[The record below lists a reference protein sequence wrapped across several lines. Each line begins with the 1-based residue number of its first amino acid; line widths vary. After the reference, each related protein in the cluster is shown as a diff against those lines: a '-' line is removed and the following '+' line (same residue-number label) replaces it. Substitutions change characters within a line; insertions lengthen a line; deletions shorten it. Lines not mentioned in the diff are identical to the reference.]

1 MGHDVLRLN
10 HVGDWGTQ
18 FGMLITWFEQME
30 QLEQLKVQREG
41 RERKGGEGVGNG
53 VGVGT
58 GVSSDEGTEGEHTF
72 ASPGA
77 SAVSSLGDVES
88 IEASPLEASPL
99 EASPRPGDL
108 TGDITA
114 SSIGDLYRSAKQRF
128 DKDEAFRDA
137 SRLAVVRLQGG
148 EDMECVALWE
158 QLCSMSRVEFNGI
171 YNKLGVDIEER
182 GESFYNALLDDTVD
196 GVEAAGVATLS
207 RGAMCAFPPDG
218 RAGKEETPPPL
229 ILRKGDGGYTYAAT
243 DLAAIRHRIDVEK
256 ATRLVYVTD
265 QGQKRH
271 FEQVFWT
278 AREAGIVPQS
288 STVALEHVPFGLVLR
303 KDGKKLQ
310 TRSGENIPLV
320 DMLDEATTRARA
332 RLVETTAKRG
342 VEETEAY
349 LDSSA
354 AIIGI
359 GAAKYNDLSRRC
371 TDDYKLS
378 YDTMLAL
385 TGNTSSYI
393 QYSCVRATSILRRAK
408 EGKEGEQGTD
418 GKESKEW
425 KERRER
431 NMVHPTPSTK
441 GPGGT
446 SEGAPLT
453 ATTSTSSTI
462 IPATTTA
469 VDIDTCMSPIRL
481 LEAEEIAL
489 GRELV
494 RFHDAIDDTG
504 NELSPQRL
512 CSFAYDVSQAFNRF
526 YEACPIMACES
537 PEAKASRLALCS
549 LTGRTLTQ
557 TMGLLGI
564 GVVERM

>member
-18 FGMLITWFEQME
+18 FGMLITLFEQME
-30 QLEQLKVQREG
+30 QSKVRREG
-41 RERKGGEGVGNG
+41 REKKGDEKVGEG

-58 GVSSDEGTEGEHTF
+58 CVSSDEGTEGKHRF
-72 ASPGA
+72 
-77 SAVSSLGDVES
+77 
-88 IEASPLEASPL
+88 
-99 EASPRPGDL
+99 ASPRPGDPL
-108 TGDITA
+108 KDLNA

-128 DKDEAFRDA
+128 DENEAFRDA

-158 QLCSMSRVEFNGI
+158 RLCSMSRGEFNGI
-171 YNKLGVDIEER
+171 YEVLGVDIEER
-182 GESFYNALLDDTVD
+182 GESFYNALLDETID
-196 GVEAAGVATLS
+196 GVEAAGVAALS

-218 RAGKEETPPPL
+218 KAGEEETPPPL

-243 DLAAIRHRIDVEK
+243 DVTALRHRIDVEK

-278 AREAGIVPQS
+278 AREAGIVPHEV
-288 STVALEHVPFGLVLR
+288 TLEHVPFGLVLR
-303 KDGKKLQ
+303 NDGKKLQ

-320 DMLDEATTRARA
+320 DMLDEATKRARA

-393 QYSCVRATSILRRAK
+393 QYSCVRATSIIRRAK
-408 EGKEGEQGTD
+408 EGKEGKEGEE
-418 GKESKEW
+418 GEESKEW
-425 KERRER
+425 
-431 NMVHPTPSTK
+431 NTVHLTPATK
-441 GPGGT
+441 TPATKAPGRT

-453 ATTSTSSTI
+453 PLTATTSTTSTI
-462 IPATTTA
+462 TPATITA
-469 VDIDTCMSPIRL
+469 VDVDTCMSPIRL

-494 RFHDAIDDTG
+494 RFHDAIDDTA

-526 YEACPIMACES
+526 YEACPIMTCES
-537 PEAKASRLALCS
+537 LDVKASRIALCS